1 MAFKY
6 AVVLTGSIATGKS
19 TVSQFFSL
27 FGFTVIDADTI
38 AHTLLDVHHESI
50 EKMFGSALISSE
62 KKVDRKALAKVVFSD
77 AQKRR
82 ELESFLHPLIYNEIE
97 KRAREEDKYKKPYL
111 VDIPLFFESERYPI
125 QKSLVVYAD
134 KETQL
139 KRLMQRD
146 GYNEKDAQLRIDSQI
161 DVEEKRK
168 RATYVIYNTGDLK
181 QLKDESEKVKEE
193 ILGDFR

>member
-6 AVVLTGSIATGKS
+6 AVALTGSIATGKS

-38 AHTLLDVHHESI
+38 AHTLLDTHHESI
-50 EKMFGSALISSE
+50 EKMFGSELISPE
-62 KKVDRKALAKVVFSD
+62 KKVDRKALGKVVFSD

-82 ELESFLHPLIYNEIE
+82 KLESFLHPLIYNEIE
-97 KRAREEDKYKKPYL
+97 KRATEEDKYKKPYL

-125 QKSLVVYAD
+125 EKSLVVYAD

-139 KRLMQRD
+139 KRLMHRD

-168 RATYVIYNTGDLK
+168 RATYVIYNTGNLK